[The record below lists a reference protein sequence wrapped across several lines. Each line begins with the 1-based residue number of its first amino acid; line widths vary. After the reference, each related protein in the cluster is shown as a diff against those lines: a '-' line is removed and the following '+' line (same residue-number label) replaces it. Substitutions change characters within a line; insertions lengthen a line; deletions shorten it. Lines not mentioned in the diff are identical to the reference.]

1 MSNTLQEKIV
11 ANIQNA
17 QELELLYRKN
27 GSAFSNAFNTV
38 YNEISQYPL
47 AQGWN
52 ERLNYKQDDNFL
64 FSKQDLIFAAI
75 TIFISGWIA
84 KLPDLMGWNQDLFMS
99 RNICFIFFEI
109 ILLFFAWKEKAS
121 LKKIAISVGIF
132 LLACIYINLLP
143 KDDNSQTILLSCIHL
158 PIFLWSMVG
167 FIFTG
172 NQYNNPA
179 KRIGFLRFNGDLV
192 VMSAVISLS
201 GALFTAIT
209 MNLFLLIGINI
220 QQFFANYFVRWALPA
235 IPIVSTI
242 LVRQNPQLVGKVSP
256 IIAKIF
262 SPLVFIMLTVFL
274 IAVISTGKDPYNDR
288 EYLLL
293 FNAMLIGVMAII
305 LFSLTEV
312 SKGMTSKWHLMLLL
326 ALSLLTIIDDGIA
339 ISAIMYRL
347 SAFGVSPNRIAV
359 LGSNVLI
366 LLNLVGVSYQI
377 FRVLKFNLEI
387 TSVEK
392 TIAFFL
398 PVYST
403 WASVVA
409 FILPFLFHLK

>member
-1 MSNTLQEKIV
+1 
-11 ANIQNA
+11 
-17 QELELLYRKN
+17 
-27 GSAFSNAFNTV
+27 
-38 YNEISQYPL
+38 
-47 AQGWN
+47 
-52 ERLNYKQDDNFL
+52 
-64 FSKQDLIFAAI
+64 
-75 TIFISGWIA
+75 
-84 KLPDLMGWNQDLFMS
+84 
-99 RNICFIFFEI
+99 
-109 ILLFFAWKEKAS
+109 
-121 LKKIAISVGIF
+121 
-132 LLACIYINLLP
+132 
-143 KDDNSQTILLSCIHL
+143 
-158 PIFLWSMVG
+158 
-167 FIFTG
+167 
-172 NQYNNPA
+172 
-179 KRIGFLRFNGDLV
+179 
-192 VMSAVISLS
+192 
-201 GALFTAIT
+201 

-339 ISAIMYRL
+339 IYAIMYRL

-366 LLNLVGVSYQI
+366 LLNLVGVSYQL

-398 PVYST
+398 PVYSA
-403 WASVVA
+403 WAAVVA
-409 FILPFLFHLK
+409 FILPFLFHMK

>member
-1 MSNTLQEKIV
+1 MSNSLQEKIV

-27 GSAFSNAFNTV
+27 GSAFSNAFNSV
-38 YNEISQYPL
+38 YHQISEYPL

-52 ERLNYKQDDNFL
+52 ERLNYKQDDSFL
-64 FSKQDLIFAAI
+64 FSKQDLIFATI

-84 KLPDLMGWNQDLFMS
+84 KLPDLMGWKQDLFIS
-99 RNICFIFFEI
+99 RNIGFIFFEM
-109 ILLFFAWKEKAS
+109 ILLFFAWKEKVS
-121 LKKIAISVGIF
+121 VKKIAISIGIF

-143 KDDNSQTILLSCIHL
+143 IDDNSQTILLSYIHL
-158 PIFLWSMVG
+158 PIFLWSIVG

-172 NQYNNPA
+172 NQFNNSS
-179 KRIGFLRFNGDLV
+179 KRIGFLRFNGDLL
-192 VMSAVISLS
+192 VMSAVIALS

-220 QQFFANYFVRWALPA
+220 QEFFANYFVRWALPA

-293 FNAMLIGVMAII
+293 FNGMLIGVMAII

-312 SKGMTSKWHLMLLL
+312 SKGMGSKWHLMLLL

-366 LLNLVGVSYQI
+366 LLNLVGVSYQL
-377 FRVLKFNLEI
+377 FRVLKFNQET

-398 PVYST
+398 PVYSA
-403 WASVVA
+403 WAAVVA
-409 FILPFLFHLK
+409 FILPFLFHMK

>member
-1 MSNTLQEKIV
+1 MEEKIKSS
-11 ANIQNA
+11 IEDA
-17 QELELLYRKN
+17 QALEILYRKN
-27 GSAFSNAFNTV
+27 NTAFSNAFKNV
-38 YNEISQYPL
+38 FVSVESYPL
-47 AQGWN
+47 AKAWN
-52 ERLNYKQDDNFL
+52 ERLNYKQDDSFL

-84 KLPDLMGWNQDLFMS
+84 KLPDLMGWKQNLFMS
-99 RNICFIFFEI
+99 RNIGFIFFEM
-109 ILLFFAWKEKAS
+109 ILLFFAWKEKVS
-121 LKKIAISVGIF
+121 VKKIVISIGLFII
-132 LLACIYINLLP
+132 ACIYINLLP
-143 KDDNSQTILLSCIHL
+143 IDDNSQTILLSCIHL
-158 PIFLWSMVG
+158 PIFLWSIVG

-172 NQYNNPA
+172 NQFNNPS
-179 KRIGFLRFNGDLV
+179 KRIGFLRFNGDLL
-192 VMSAVISLS
+192 VMSAVIALS

-209 MNLFLLIGINI
+209 MNLFLLIGVNI
-220 QQFFANYFVRWALPA
+220 QKFFANYFVRWALPA

-288 EYLLL
+288 EYLML

-312 SKGMTSKWHLMLLL
+312 SKGMGSKWHLMLLL

-366 LLNLVGVSYQI
+366 LLNILGVSYQL
-377 FRVLKFNLEI
+377 FRVIRFNQE
-387 TSVEK
+387 TSSVEK

-398 PVYST
+398 PVYSA
-403 WASVVA
+403 WAAIVV
-409 FILPFLFHLK
+409 FILPFLFHMK